1 VVKSEKN
8 NAMLNDASSCIIHE
22 MQNVVIVQ
30 DDALDEVDEAGI
42 QVLKQV
48 WIDMVVK
55 DDIQKH
61 KNRRLA
67 RSVRQTY
74 NIRSKDLTC
83 PYESSI
89 GM

>member
-1 VVKSEKN
+1 
-8 NAMLNDASSCIIHE
+8 
-22 MQNVVIVQ
+22 MQDN
-30 DDALDEVDEAGI
+30 ALDEVDEANI

-67 RSVRQTY
+67 RSVRQSY
-74 NIRSKDLTC
+74 NTRSKDLTC